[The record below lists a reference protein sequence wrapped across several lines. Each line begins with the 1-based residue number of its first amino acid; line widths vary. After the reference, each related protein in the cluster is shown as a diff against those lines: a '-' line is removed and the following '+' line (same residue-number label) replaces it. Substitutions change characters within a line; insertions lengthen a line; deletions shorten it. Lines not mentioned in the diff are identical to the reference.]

1 MQACTSSERV
11 GHIIRR
17 VTAAV
22 LPLPLPRV
30 AIVRKALPAAG
41 VTPGRSPPTRI
52 VPSACDVSRTHVWP
66 DAAAARSLHS
76 LNKTFAFFCLPQATP
91 NKPRGCTAG
100 AYTCGCMRGGARGK
114 KGAPCAPPLPP
125 WLPPPSSV
133 TSPALCDHGIA
144 LIQKNVT
151 LLFCSPYHVLAAGG
165 AAAATEL
172 RVDPPREGAPQLCVT
187 TWWHASMSCMPPPGM
202 QLTLAI

>member
-1 MQACTSSERV
+1 M
-11 GHIIRR
+11 
-17 VTAAV
+17 
-22 LPLPLPRV
+22 
-30 AIVRKALPAAG
+30 AG
-41 VTPGRSPPTRI
+41 RGSRSQ
-52 VPSACDVSRTHVWP
+52 PSQLEQNLCV
-66 DAAAARSLHS
+66 
-76 LNKTFAFFCLPQATP
+76 CLPQATP

-125 WLPPPSSV
+125 WLPPLSSV

-172 RVDPPREGAPQLCVT
+172 RVDPPREGAPALCDHVVACKHELHAT
-187 TWWHASMSCMPPPGM
+187 TWHATHACDLIKARHIQDHS
-202 QLTLAI
+202 